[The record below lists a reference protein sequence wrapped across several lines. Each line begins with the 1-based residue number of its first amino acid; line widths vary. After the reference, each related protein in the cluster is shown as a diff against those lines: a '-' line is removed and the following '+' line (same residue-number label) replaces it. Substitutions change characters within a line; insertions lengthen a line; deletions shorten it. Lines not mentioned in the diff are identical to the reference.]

1 MRSEEQYNNDIT
13 SQLTFQTGLEQTF
26 QLSSGVTLIRALSLQ
41 PQNSL
46 IVLSLR
52 ERSLQTIAVPLTVV
66 SALSQRLGKFGAE
79 ICSSRANPRHVLL
92 LHTEGGGASDQG
104 QDSADCP
111 HSPQDKLGLR
121 N

>member
-1 MRSEEQYNNDIT
+1 MRSEEQYYNDIT

-26 QLSSGVTLIRALSLQ
+26 QLSSGVTLVRALSLQ

-79 ICSSRANPRHVLL
+79 ICPSRTNPRHVLL
-92 LHTEGGGASDQG
+92 VHTEAGGGSDES
-104 QDSADCP
+104 QDGADCL
-111 HSPQDKLGLR
+111 HVPQDRRGEV
-121 N
+121 